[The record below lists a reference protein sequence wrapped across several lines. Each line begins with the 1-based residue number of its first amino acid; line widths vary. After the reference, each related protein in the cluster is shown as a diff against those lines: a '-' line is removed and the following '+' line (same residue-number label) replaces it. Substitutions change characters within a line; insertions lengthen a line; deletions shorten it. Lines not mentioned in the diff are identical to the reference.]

1 MTRLT
6 RRHAHTFSSCDYGK
20 ANRKAHTDVITLRRI
35 HFRCFSLIKKQ
46 KYDFRFVVAIPPPPS
61 SFKSCSTP
69 ARARGMQQKQLLS
82 IWPLDSRPLLQLF
95 CKISQANPVTHSI
108 ASTAAAWLVCNHAC
122 ILRRYAKVWY
132 CASIHR
138 IAHMHS
144 DTCSVTGW
152 HLSATHAPHAQPQQ
166 H

>member
-1 MTRLT
+1 MTRIT
-6 RRHAHTFSSCDYGK
+6 RRHAHTFSSCDNGK
-20 ANRKAHTDVITLRRI
+20 ANRKAHTDLTTLRRI
-35 HFRCFSLIKKQ
+35 HFRCFSLIKKY
-46 KYDFRFVVAIPPPPS
+46 KNMIFVLLFPFPPRPPS
-61 SFKSCSTP
+61 SRAPPP

-82 IWPLDSRPLLQLF
+82 IWPLDSRRLLQLF
-95 CKISQANPVTHSI
+95 CKISQANPVKHSI
-108 ASTAAAWLVCNHAC
+108 ASTAAAWLVCNHSC